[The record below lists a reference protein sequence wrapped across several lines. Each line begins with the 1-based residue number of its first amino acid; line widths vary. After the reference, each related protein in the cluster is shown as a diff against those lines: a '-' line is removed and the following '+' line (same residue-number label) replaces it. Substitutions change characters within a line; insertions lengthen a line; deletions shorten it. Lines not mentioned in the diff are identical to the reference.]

1 MCMPSTWTVYVC
13 RIHTHTCTYLHT
25 YTHMHIPLITL
36 QSVWVE
42 YVVSCKEAGVR
53 AAQYSTFTA
62 LWRQLTP
69 QIQVMKPMS
78 DLCWVCQQNSR
89 AIMKAANMPEEQ
101 KSQVSH
107 CKNWTQYI
115 CLHSLCTQCSSRP
128 SKRLKHTSCSLPR
141 NSRTIAP
148 SAKSLR
154 GWFTRHSPRTT
165 SSCHLHHTPLYH
177 HCKMISQCIFHLT
190 WPSR

>member
-1 MCMPSTWTVYVC
+1 V
-13 RIHTHTCTYLHT
+13 
-25 YTHMHIPLITL
+25 HIPQITL

-101 KSQVSH
+101 KSQVEVIVKIEHNTFTYTH
-107 CKNWTQYI
+107 CV
-115 CLHSLCTQCSSRP
+115 
-128 SKRLKHTSCSLPR
+128 R
-141 NSRTIAP
+141 NAP
-148 SAKSLR
+148 PDHQS
-154 GWFTRHSPRTT
+154 G
-165 SSCHLHHTPLYH
+165 
-177 HCKMISQCIFHLT
+177 
-190 WPSR
+190 

>member
-1 MCMPSTWTVYVC
+1 MYVYVAH
-13 RIHTHTCTYLHT
+13 IHIHVRTCTVHA
-25 YTHMHIPLITL
+25 HIPLITL

-69 QIQVMKPMS
+69 QIQVMKPTS

-101 KSQVSH
+101 KLQVNGPGRCPHLSH
-107 CKNWTQYI
+107 
-115 CLHSLCTQCSSRP
+115 LESRTREMAP
-128 SKRLKHTSCSLPR
+128 SLPPGEQDQGDAPISPTWR
-141 NSRTIAP
+141 TGPGRWPHLSHLGSRTSDIP
-148 SAKSLR
+148 R
-154 GWFTRHSPRTT
+154 RPISPT
-165 SSCHLHHTPLYH
+165 
-177 HCKMISQCIFHLT
+177 
-190 WPSR
+190 